1 MLVWGKLV
9 SELLKILKKNIA
21 TLGFVGYMPIAP
33 GTFGSAVAAL
43 FFILFKPSISSN
55 IILLLLIIPLG
66 IIASGKAEVML
77 GEKDSRHIVIDEVG
91 GYALS
96 VLFLPDNST
105 TYIMAF
111 FLFRLFD
118 ILKPPPIR
126 YLERNIPGGTGIMLD
141 DLIAGIYTNIT
152 IQLWNQIF

>member
-1 MLVWGKLV
+1 MKY
-9 SELLKILKKNIA
+9 IA
-21 TLGFVGYMPIAP
+21 TLGFIGYIPIAP

-55 IILLLLIIPLG
+55 IIFLLLIIPLG
-66 IIASGKAEVML
+66 IIASKEAEIVL

-96 VLFLPDNST
+96 VLLLPDNLT
-105 TYIMAF
+105 TYIVAF
-111 FLFRLFD
+111 FIFRFFD
-118 ILKPPPIR
+118 VLKPPPIR
-126 YLERNIPGGTGIMLD
+126 YLERSIPGGTGIMLD

-152 IQLWNQIF
+152 IQLWNHIF